1 MREGHVVY
9 LFQQLIGDD
18 ISHPLVACLAWVEV
32 VKPLLIFFSLLVSH
46 SEIVRT
52 LRTKK
57 AHVLRRSFQQLLGD
71 DISHPLVAC
80 LTGMQVVAAIVL
92 RKKS

>member
-1 MREGHVVY
+1 MVARYEVIP

-18 ISHPLVACLAWVEV
+18 ICHSLVARLAWVEV
-32 VKPLLIFFSLLVSH
+32 VKPLHIFFSLLVSH

-57 AHVLRRSFQQLLGD
+57 AHVPRRSFQQLIGD
-71 DISHPLVAC
+71 DICHSLVAR
-80 LTGMQVVAAIVL
+80 LAWVEVVAAVVL
-92 RKKS
+92 G